1 MSRPQRELK
10 KKFVVFCEGDT
21 EYNYIDKMRIKQGVE
36 IALEP
41 INMKG
46 GGYSNFLNVLKIKSQ
61 TNCIAK
67 FIIMDADRILKDQG
81 EKANFQELL
90 EYCMLQN
97 KKQTIP
103 HFLIVDNPDF
113 EYVACL
119 HVKEYKGQDIDS
131 FITRGLGFRTVDE
144 FKAKKD
150 VYVFLNSDT
159 RTYQNAID
167 GVKNKQKLLK
177 NQYTIVK
184 KKFDIQ
190 IKETVLDWDRLS
202 GKCSNI
208 EEFFD
213 VIDW

>member
-1 MSRPQRELK
+1 MSRPQRLLK

-21 EYNYIDKMRIKQGVE
+21 EYNYIDKMRKQQGVE

-46 GGYSNFLNVLKIKSQ
+46 GGYSNFLNVLKTKSQ

-67 FIIMDADRILKDQG
+67 FIIVDADRILKEQG

-90 EYCMLQN
+90 EYCTLQN
-97 KKQTIP
+97 KKETIP
-103 HFLIVDNPDF
+103 HFLIVNNPDF

-119 HVKEYKGQDIDS
+119 HVKEYKGQDIAR
-131 FITRGLGFRTVDE
+131 FITSGLGFENIDE
-144 FKAKKD
+144 FKVKKD
-150 VYVFLNSDT
+150 VYDFLNNNT

-167 GVKNKQKLLK
+167 SVKNKPKLLK
-177 NQYTIVK
+177 NRYTIVK

>member
-1 MSRPQRELK
+1 LSRPQRELK